1 MSVGNDFPAFWGVG
15 LPPSSENDT
24 ADHQEYLIQLGYC
37 ENLRSSNVGW
47 QGFEAFLLFITFHP

>member
-1 MSVGNDFPAFWGVG
+1 
-15 LPPSSENDT
+15 
-24 ADHQEYLIQLGYC
+24 LGYC